1 MPSKRVERITKSLT
15 DHLIPKKQPNAQE
28 SAALERLANEVD
40 RALRPVKPRS
50 TYRQTLHQDLVL
62 TAQNKISPY
71 LMIQSPFDRQRLIM
85 IGALIGSAISVI
97 GGIITAMIVRARMLQ
112 SRAEQR

>member
-1 MPSKRVERITKSLT
+1 
-15 DHLIPKKQPNAQE
+15 
-28 SAALERLANEVD
+28 
-40 RALRPVKPRS
+40 
-50 TYRQTLHQDLVL
+50 
-62 TAQNKISPY
+62 
-71 LMIQSPFDRQRLIM
+71 MIQSPFDRQRLIM